1 MQLHPE
7 GDQILK
13 GLLHHQKKKKKRMM
27 GLGVVPIF
35 FFLKIMNVM
44 YQLSNSP
51 PSEGH
56 SELSEGWGSA
66 F

>member
-13 GLLHHQKKKKKRMM
+13 GLLHHQKKKKKND
-27 GLGVVPIF
+27 GFGCGSNF